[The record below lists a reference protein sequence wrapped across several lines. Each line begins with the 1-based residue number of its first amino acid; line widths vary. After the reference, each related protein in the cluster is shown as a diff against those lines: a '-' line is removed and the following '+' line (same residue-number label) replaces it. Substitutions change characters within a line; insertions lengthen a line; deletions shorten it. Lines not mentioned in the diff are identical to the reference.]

1 MTIFAVLLTAT
12 GLGIAGLFVFV
23 FRYGYASLSQVYLQD
38 ITRQTTNNLEN
49 NIQKIEDINLQIL
62 SSQVVQSQLRIVN
75 SEILDTYNLSQC
87 RQKIERELSTDAL
100 YASYVVSVSVI
111 SLEGIEFSV
120 KKIETGGTQFG
131 FTEDEIYQAN
141 GTSLWGLTGEKN
153 RICVAKAVLD
163 LDTMKPMGY
172 INIVYENSYFADILE
187 DNSTEYSAA
196 SYIVDSRGR
205 INVTNNEK
213 YLGTSFPM
221 DMEALRISDKSRYDM
236 LSSTQAFYYVG
247 DKMPNGW
254 TLVQTVSVEEFYK
267 NLNHQILMA
276 VIVVLTVLGISVL
289 FVWIATSRIAKP
301 TRELMDS
308 MKTLGKENKYPRVHV
323 VSQDEIGMIGTE
335 YNKMAE
341 NIETLIE
348 KVYKMEL
355 TQKQAEL
362 EFLQMQINP
371 HFLYNA
377 LDTISW
383 MALGKGNGEISE
395 MSIALAE
402 LLRATIKN
410 ESFIPLQ
417 EEMTTVKDY
426 LFIQEQ
432 RFGDKISVSY
442 QVEERASRCQ
452 VPNFILQPLIE
463 NAIIH
468 GLEPKIGNGRLSVK
482 ISIRE
487 KRLFFVIED
496 DGVGMTEEE
505 IRKLYESCKAEDT
518 KQSIGLKNVYR
529 RLLLCYGEESRL
541 NIQSKQ
547 NEGTKI
553 YFSIPLQERKTD
565 GKLQGEDIHGGVI

>member
-505 IRKLYESCKAEDT
+505 IGKLYESCKAEDT

>member
-23 FRYGYASLSQVYLQD
+23 FRYGYASLSRVYLQD